1 MVRLPELVGNFSRS
15 DPLALK
21 GEIPL
26 PSGPLSAVL
35 RPPRSLRSR
44 VLLAVGATFALSLVA
59 GGVGA
64 GLRARDSLR
73 DELQAALDGARQ
85 SAAEP
90 FGDLARSDHATRDLV
105 RFVQSFDGSRHI
117 LATAI
122 DGQGRVLQRS
132 RPQLPLH
139 PAPDWFVAWMRP
151 PAMVQLVPG
160 GDGRAGS
167 VRLEALSAA
176 DAADAWSELARMV
189 AAFAAFSVVG
199 GVLIHAVIGAAL
211 RPLAQ
216 LSQAFGRIG
225 DGDYGAHVPARG
237 VTELAALG
245 RGFNTMAER
254 LADIDRRNRSL
265 EAQLLT
271 LQDEERAEI
280 ARDLHDEI
288 GPYLFAVSLDAS
300 LAGRLARTGRIAEA
314 EERLASITAAVDHMQ
329 RQVRD
334 MLNQLRPTPEVD
346 LGLPVAIADAV
357 AFWREKR
364 PDITFS
370 LSCEI
375 GDEAVEPRQ
384 AEALWRV
391 TQEALS
397 NAVRHGRPMT
407 IGVELSAPEPGRI
420 RVRVEDDGGAGPAE
434 PRAGSGFG
442 LRGMR
447 ERMVA
452 ARGDLRI
459 DAAPGRGWTV
469 EAVAPARGPGYRS
482 DSGSDAEATDA

>member
-1 MVRLPELVGNFSRS
+1 MSAPGKGTQRLKTGS
-15 DPLALK
+15 
-21 GEIPL
+21 I
-26 PSGPLSAVL
+26 LSVL
-35 RPPRSLRSR
+35 TQPRSLRSR

-59 GGVGA
+59 GAIGA

-73 DELQAALDGARQ
+73 NELQAALDGARQ

-90 FGDLARSDHATRDLV
+90 FGDLGRSDHATQDLV

-117 LATAI
+117 LATAF
-122 DGQGRVLQRS
+122 DGRGRVLQQS
-132 RPQLPLH
+132 RPQLPDH

-151 PAMVQLVPG
+151 PSASYVLAAGP
-160 GDGRAGS
+160 GRAGT
-167 VRLEALSAA
+167 VRLQALESA
-176 DAADAWSELARMV
+176 DVADAWSELARMV
-189 AAFAAFSVVG
+189 AAFAAFSLLG
-199 GVLIHAVIGAAL
+199 GVVIHAVIGAAL
-211 RPLAQ
+211 RPLTQ

-225 DGDYGAHVPARG
+225 DGDYSAHVPARG
-237 VTELAALG
+237 VAELAALG
-245 RGFNTMAER
+245 GGFNTMAER
-254 LADIDRRNRSL
+254 LADIDRRNRNL

-300 LAGRLARTGRIAEA
+300 LAGRLARAGRVAEA

-364 PDITFS
+364 PDIAFS
-370 LSCEI
+370 LASEI
-375 GDEAVEPRQ
+375 GDEDVDTRQ

-391 TQEALS
+391 AQEALS
-397 NAVRHGRPMT
+397 NAVRHGRPAA
-407 IGVELSAPEPGRI
+407 IQVELSAPEPGRI
-420 RVRVEDDGGAGPAE
+420 RVRIEDDGGAGPAE

-447 ERMVA
+447 ERMAA

-459 DAAPGRGWTV
+459 EATPGRGWTV
-469 EAVAPARGPGYRS
+469 EAVAPARGPAERRGVAP
-482 DSGSDAEATDA
+482 DAESEPA

>member
-1 MVRLPELVGNFSRS
+1 VSRGS
-15 DPLALK
+15 T
-21 GEIPL
+21 
-26 PSGPLSAVL
+26 SAVL
-35 RPPRSLRSR
+35 SPPKSLRSQ
-44 VLLAVGATFALSLVA
+44 VLLAVGATFALSLLTGA
-59 GGVGA
+59 IGA
-64 GLRARDSLR
+64 GLRARDSL
-73 DELQAALDGARQ
+73 DNELRAALDGARQ

-90 FGDLARSDHATRDLV
+90 FGDLARSDHATQDLV

-117 LATAI
+117 LATAF
-122 DGQGRVLQRS
+122 DGRGRVLQRS
-132 RPQLPLH
+132 RPQLPMH

-151 PAMVQLVPG
+151 PAMAQLVTS

-167 VRLEALSAA
+167 VRLEALAAA

-199 GVLIHAVIGAAL
+199 SVLIHAVIGAAL
-211 RPLAQ
+211 RPLTQ

-245 RGFNTMAER
+245 GGFNTMAQR

-300 LAGRLARTGRIAEA
+300 LAGRLAQAGRIAEA

-364 PDITFS
+364 PDIAFS

-375 GDEAVEPRQ
+375 GDEEVEPRQ

-391 TQEALS
+391 AQEALS
-397 NAVRHGRPMT
+397 NAVRHGRPLT
-407 IGVELSAPEPGRI
+407 IHVELSVPEPGRI

-459 DAAPGRGWTV
+459 DAAPGRGWAV

-482 DSGSDAEATDA
+482 DLGTDAEAAGA